1 MSKLPKTLLML
12 ALIALNGQV
21 MADYMAD
28 AAALDSAT
36 GTGTSNAI
44 TSYKTDIDKF
54 SPPPPCVDTAGANN
68 TPAIS
73 FTLGTP
79 AQLSCSGGSG
89 GGGGGGGGVNLPPPP
104 PNPLDNGNGGGAWG
118 GG

>member
-1 MSKLPKTLLML
+1 MSKHPKILLML

-28 AAALDSAT
+28 AAALDQAA

-44 TSYKTDIDKF
+44 TTFKTDIDKF
-54 SPPPPCVDTAGANN
+54 SPPPPCVDTGGANN

-73 FTLGTP
+73 FSLGTP
-79 AQLSCSGGSG
+79 AQLSCSGDSGGGAG
-89 GGGGGGGGVNLPPPP
+89 GGGGGGILPPPP
-104 PNPLDNGNGGGAWG
+104 PNDGGGTWG
-118 GG
+118 N